1 MRLIVGMTGATGA
14 PLGVE
19 LLQALRAI
27 PDVETHLVMSKW
39 AKTTIELETPYTPAE
54 VAALADYCH
63 SPADQAATIS
73 SGSFRTDGMIII
85 PCSMKTLAGVRA
97 GYAEGLVGRAADVVL
112 KEGRKLVLVPREM
125 PLSTIHLENML
136 ALSRM
141 GVAIVPPMPAFY
153 NLPQTVDD
161 IIQHIVA
168 ARSRPVWSGAYARAS
183 LARTATGSKFFT
195 GEWIMA
201 FDDLRSFLHA
211 LDQQG
216 QLLKISEEVNA
227 EPDLAAAANATG
239 RIGDGAPALWFDNI
253 RGFTD
258 ARVAMNTIGSWQN
271 HAISLGLPPNT
282 PVKKQIDEFI
292 RRWDNFPVAPER
304 RANPGW
310 AENTVDGDAINL
322 FDILPLFR
330 LNDGDGGFYLDKAC
344 VVSRDPLDPDNFG
357 KQNVG
362 IYRMEVK
369 GKRKLGLQP
378 VPMHDIALHLH
389 KAEERGED
397 LPIAITLGN
406 DPIITLMGATPLK
419 YDQSE
424 YEMAGALR
432 ESPYPIA
439 TAPLTGFDVPW
450 GSEVILEGVI
460 ESRKREIEGPFGE
473 FTGHYSGGR
482 NMTVVRIDKV
492 SYRSKPIFES
502 LYLGMPWTEID
513 YLMGPATC
521 VPLYQQLKAEFPEVQ
536 AVNAMYT
543 HGLLAIISTKKRYGG
558 FARAVGLRAM
568 TTPHGLGYVKMVIMV
583 DEDVDPFNLPQVMWA
598 LSSKVNPAG
607 DLVQLP
613 NMSVLELDPGSSPA
627 GITDKL
633 IIDATTPV
641 APDNRGHYSQ
651 PVVDLPETKAWAEK
665 LTAMLANRK

>member
-14 PLGVE
+14 PLGVA
-19 LLQALRAI
+19 LLQALREM
-27 PDVETHLVMSKW
+27 PNVETHLVMSKW
-39 AKTTIELETPYTPAE
+39 AKTTIELETPYSARD
-54 VAALADYCH
+54 VAALADFSH
-63 SPADQAATIS
+63 NPADQAATIS
-73 SGSFRTDGMIII
+73 SGSFRTDGMIVI
-85 PCSMKTLAGVRA
+85 PCSMKTLAGIRA
-97 GYAEGLVGRAADVVL
+97 GYADGLVGRAADVVL
-112 KEGRKLVLVPREM
+112 KEGRKL
-125 PLSTIHLENML
+125 
-136 ALSRM
+136 
-141 GVAIVPPMPAFY
+141 
-153 NLPQTVDD
+153 
-161 IIQHIVA
+161 
-168 ARSRPVWSGAYARAS
+168 
-183 LARTATGSKFFT
+183 
-195 GEWIMA
+195 
-201 FDDLRSFLHA
+201 
-211 LDQQG
+211 
-216 QLLKISEEVNA
+216 
-227 EPDLAAAANATG
+227 
-239 RIGDGAPALWFDNI
+239 
-253 RGFTD
+253 
-258 ARVAMNTIGSWQN
+258 
-271 HAISLGLPPNT
+271 
-282 PVKKQIDEFI
+282 
-292 RRWDNFPVAPER
+292 
-304 RANPGW
+304 
-310 AENTVDGDAINL
+310 
-322 FDILPLFR
+322 
-330 LNDGDGGFYLDKAC
+330 
-344 VVSRDPLDPDNFG
+344 
-357 KQNVG
+357 
-362 IYRMEVK
+362 
-369 GKRKLGLQP
+369 

-665 LTAMLANRK
+665 LTAMLAARK